1 MLFLCQYLLRPAA
14 GETELVVNQMKQ
26 KGVLISSD
34 GPDHNVLKIKSP
46 LVFNKNNADYLL
58 ESLDAVMIENSFRV

>member
-1 MLFLCQYLLRPAA
+1 MLPAA
-14 GETELVVNQMKQ
+14 HEAELVVNQMKQ

-34 GPDHNVLKIKSP
+34 GPDHNVLKIKPP

-58 ESLDAVMIENSFRV
+58 ESLEAVMVDNNFRV